1 MNADTKWLIFG
12 IVLVVVLAV
21 LFGYL
26 NYTTTYNNTERDR
39 IRTTAGHVGPYVGE
53 CLWNSTG
60 DAMVL
65 TCQFKLDPY
74 GEE

>member
-1 MNADTKWLIFG
+1 MNENTKWLIFG
-12 IVLVVVLAV
+12 IVFVIVLAV

-26 NYTTTYNNTERDR
+26 SYNITSNNTERDR
-39 IRTTAGHVGPYVGE
+39 IRITAGHTGPYEGE

-65 TCQFKLDPY
+65 TCQFELDPDS
-74 GEE
+74 EE